1 MPCLS
6 VLSGLPPV
14 SGLLSSAL
22 AEASALGV
30 ASSSSRSS
38 SSPPLLEVLLLLGFT
53 TPLESRPAPVR
64 PPVRSMKEYTG
75 AERKGGVLNG

>member
-6 VLSGLPPV
+6 VLPEMPPV

-30 ASSSSRSS
+30 ASSSSGSC
-38 SSPPLLEVLLLLGFT
+38 SPPSLSEVLLLLGFT
-53 TPLESRPAPVR
+53 TPLGSRPAPVR
-64 PPVRSMKEYTG
+64 PP
-75 AERKGGVLNG
+75 